1 MEIAVGIL
9 EYSYM
14 ILGRTDLRREKF
26 GMNYV
31 SSVGGGNSLSKNCV
45 TLNDGGPTESPDWG

>member
-9 EYSYM
+9 ECSYI
-14 ILGRTDLRREKF
+14 ILGRTDLGRERF
-26 GMNYV
+26 GINYM

-45 TLNDGGPTESPDWG
+45 TLNEGGPTESPDWG